1 MKRNEKNS
9 APFLSILC
17 YIPESSHQLDYC
29 LVLPKLVEIVKYD
42 EPCGV
47 DQREPS
53 SEASGGVWRGNLE
66 GDK

>member
-1 MKRNEKNS
+1 MRRT
-9 APFLSILC
+9 AHHFCPFCVTSL
-17 YIPESSHQLDYC
+17 ESSHQLDYC

-42 EPCGV
+42 EPCGI

-53 SEASGGVWRGNLE
+53 SEASGGVWRGDLE